1 MNESIEI
8 KGLRKTFGSFRLGPM
23 DLEINKGSIT
33 VLLGNNGSGKTTLM
47 KCICGQYVNENDNT
61 QNIRQTTD
69 LKKGFV
75 FSECPYPES
84 YKVKELAKVMSL
96 LFSDWDDQRFLK
108 LCMKLDIGQDK
119 RIDSLSKGSK
129 TKLQIAVNLS
139 HDVDL
144 LLLDEYSTGLDEH
157 SKEIVLDEIGRFI
170 DGSKTVI
177 ISTHDTSN
185 IYQYADYVILLH
197 NGKIVFHMDVPSIQ
211 DTFGIIRASS
221 HNPSIDEEYIVS
233 SKKCGYGKKYLI
245 RNKKEVQRKYE
256 NDSIETASIQD
267 ILSFFSGGDVC
278 E

>member
-1 MNESIEI
+1 MNESIKI
-8 KGLRKTFGSFRLGPM
+8 KGLKKTFGSFGLGPM
-23 DLEINKGSIT
+23 DLEINKGAVT

-61 QNIRQTTD
+61 QNVWKTTN

-75 FSECPYPES
+75 FSECPYHES
-84 YKVKELAKVMSL
+84 YKVKELAKTMSL
-96 LFSDWDDQRFLK
+96 LFSDWDDQRFSN
-108 LCMKLDIGQDK
+108 LCMKLNIDQDK
-119 RIDSLSKGSK
+119 RIDGLSRGSK

-144 LLLDEYSTGLDEH
+144 LLLDEYSSGLDEH

-221 HNPSIDEEYIVS
+221 DDRPVDKDYVVAF
-233 SKKCGYGKKYLI
+233 KKCGYGKKYLI
-245 RNKKEVQRKYE
+245 RNKKEIQRKYE
-256 NDSIETASIQD
+256 TDNLETASIQD
-267 ILSFFSGGDVC
+267 ILSFFTGG
-278 E
+278 ETYE